1 MNSQINYNRFSVTS
15 EMDNSSQR
23 LMKKMQSAV
32 PADCIVNLNI
42 SKENSDYVAVAKFK
56 GPSLEAVIRKTSPD
70 YFEALDLVSAD
81 FENRVP
87 LWSEAFQSNP
97 ISASRREQ
105 ASETSSLSRPAG
117 ATEPT
122 TSFQRAQPKDLKG
135 AEQRTQKLTHNEQ
148 EGRAGHPKSQPTQ
161 QRKATRDE
169 SGKSGKQQPTTGT
182 SSREQHQ
189 QYNNI

>member
-42 SKENSDYVAVAKFK
+42 SKENSDYVAIAKFK

-70 YFEALDLVSAD
+70 YFEALNLVSAD

-97 ISASRREQ
+97 IRASRREQ
-105 ASETSSLSRPAG
+105 TSETSSLSRSA

-135 AEQRTQKLTHNEQ
+135 AEQRAQKLMHKEE
-148 EGRAGHPKSQPTQ
+148 EGRAGNPKSQPTQ
-161 QRKATRDE
+161 QQKATRNE

-182 SSREQHQ
+182 RSREQHQ
-189 QYNNI
+189 QYKNI